1 MQKEEQIM
9 RVSVPE
15 KDFRYFEE
23 AGTIVK
29 YQTGEY
35 IFARGDNADAV
46 YVIKSGRALVS
57 ITTESGREFSF
68 EVLKKGH
75 IFGDG
80 SFVKHYKREVDIS
93 AVTDMEIIVCKT
105 EGLLPVLAEHPD
117 LMLLMFQHITVVTN
131 DLSHQIVRML
141 QYDSTQKVADFILN
155 CTENTSS
162 MPYTHSDIASSLG
175 MNRVTVSNV
184 MKDLRNKGLINY
196 SYGIVTAKD
205 REGLSRLLPE

>member
-1 MQKEEQIM
+1 M

-15 KDFRYFEE
+15 KDFHYFEE
-23 AGTIVK
+23 AGTIVR
-29 YQTGEY
+29 YQSGEY
-35 IFARGDNADAV
+35 IFVRGDLADTI

-57 ITTESGREFSF
+57 VTTESGREFSF

-80 SFVKHYKREVDIS
+80 SFVEHYLREVDIS

-105 EGLLPVLAEHPD
+105 ERLLSVLIEHPD

-131 DLSHQIVRML
+131 DLSHQLVRMM
-141 QYDSTQKVADFILN
+141 QYDSTQKVADFILS
-155 CTENTSS
+155 CTTSSSS

-184 MKDLRNKGLINY
+184 MKDLRNRKLIES
-196 SYGIVTAKD
+196 SYGIVTVKNRD
-205 REGLSRLLPE
+205 GLISLLPS

>member
-1 MQKEEQIM
+1 M

-15 KDFRYFEE
+15 KDFHYFEE
-23 AGTIVK
+23 AGTIVR
-29 YQTGEY
+29 YQSGEY
-35 IFARGDNADAV
+35 IFVRGDLADTI

-57 ITTESGREFSF
+57 VTTESGREFSF
-68 EVLKKGH
+68 EGLKKGH

-80 SFVKHYKREVDIS
+80 SFVEHYLREVDIS

-105 EGLLPVLAEHPD
+105 ERLLSVLIEHPD

-131 DLSHQIVRML
+131 DLSHQLVRMM
-141 QYDSTQKVADFILN
+141 QYDSTQKVADFILS
-155 CTENTSS
+155 CTTSSSS

-184 MKDLRNKGLINY
+184 MKDLRNRKLIEY
-196 SYGIVTAKD
+196 SYGIVTVKNRD
-205 REGLSRLLPE
+205 GLISLLPS

>member
-1 MQKEEQIM
+1 MH
-9 RVSVPE
+9 VSVPE

-35 IFARGDNADAV
+35 IFTRGDNADAV
-46 YVIKSGRALVS
+46 YVIESGRALVS

-93 AVTDMEIIVCKT
+93 AVTDMEVIVCKT
-105 EGLLPVLAEHPD
+105 ERLLPVLAEHPD
-117 LMLLMFQHITVVTN
+117 LMLLMFQHITMAAN
-131 DLSHQIVRML
+131 DLSHQIVRMM
-141 QYDSTQKVADFILN
+141 QYDSTQKVADFILS

-196 SYGIVTAKD
+196 SYGIVTVKD
-205 REGLSRLLPE
+205 RGGLSRLLPA

>member
-1 MQKEEQIM
+1 M

-155 CTENTSS
+155 CTENTIS

>member
-1 MQKEEQIM
+1 M
-9 RVSVPE
+9 RISVPE
-15 KDFRYFEE
+15 KDFHYFEQ
-23 AGTIVK
+23 AGSIVK

-35 IFARGDNADAV
+35 IFARGDKANTV

-80 SFVKHYKREVDIS
+80 SFVKHYTREVDIS
-93 AVTDMEIIVCKT
+93 AVTDMEVIVCKT
-105 EGLLPVLAEHPD
+105 ERLLPVLAEHPD

-131 DLSHQIVRML
+131 DLSHQIVRMM
-141 QYDSTQKVADFILN
+141 QYDSIQKVADFILS
-155 CTENTSS
+155 CTENSSS

-184 MKDLRNKGLINY
+184 MKDLRNRKLIDY
-196 SYGIVTAKD
+196 SYGIVTVKD
-205 REGLSRLLPE
+205 RDGLFSLLPA